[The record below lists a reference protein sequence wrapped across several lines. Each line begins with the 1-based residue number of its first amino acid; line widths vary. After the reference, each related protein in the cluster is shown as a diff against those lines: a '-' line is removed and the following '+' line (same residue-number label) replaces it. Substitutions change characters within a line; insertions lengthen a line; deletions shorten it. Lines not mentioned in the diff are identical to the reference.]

1 MKYYRQKKIAP
12 EAATPETKS
21 SNKNITDNSIPEND
35 GKIKIVVQNPGEI
48 STIAEVNNTLEAMQ
62 KLVGGYLETL
72 TLNNG
77 LVLVMDEEGR
87 LKGLP
92 ENVRCVQA
100 GTIVGR
106 IFITR
111 AEGESF
117 VSLTPEQCQNA
128 RSWLL
133 RHSV

>member
-48 STIAEVNNTLEAMQ
+48 STIAEVDNTLEAMH

-128 RSWLL
+128 RAWLL